1 MWAGVFSLLVR
12 QFNRRQVQRDFLSR
26 CPLFSALGAAQLD
39 ELCAACRLVELPAQA
54 ALYKTGDPLRDVFM
68 LCDGSVMR
76 YRLVAGDTR
85 KIIELV
91 QSPQLL
97 ALGEVFGAQHYAST
111 CETVSPSIVIALDT
125 RVLRKLVRQEIALST
140 AVIEALAQRQCAI
153 EFDVTGHHS
162 GLTGAQRILDYL
174 IELAGGELPLAGETT
189 VELKAKKKI
198 LAARIGITPEAFSRC
213 LRELADKGVIV
224 VDKSRI
230 HIQNA
235 ALLETS
241 TSVSPQ
247 RLSFSRKLRAPRGDV
262 VQGMLPGKLIN
273 LCGRLRLLTQRQAIA
288 WAVAAHGIAPAESAI
303 QLRQR
308 TVEFERTLA
317 QLEKANLDP
326 ELAAALELASTNWL
340 AYRAALFEPESHCD
354 AKRVLCASEESLSA
368 ADALTTLAELK
379 AGGGQAHYVNVAGRN
394 RMLSQRI
401 VKLFLFRDLADCPE
415 TAPAQIEA
423 SVAAFNANLE
433 ELTRSG
439 GSLPQL
445 IAQLDVVGQ
454 QWARLMT
461 LLAPSAEHMRRSQ
474 HVRLVVAK
482 GGRLLRHVDTAV
494 KLYERLTNKP

>member
-1 MWAGVFSLLVR
+1 LNLPAGVREFVM
-12 QFNRRQVQRDFLSR
+12 R
-26 CPLFSALGAAQLD
+26 CRLFSVLGAAQLD

-54 ALYKTGDPLRDVFM
+54 SLYQAGDPLREVFM
-68 LCDGSVMR
+68 LCDGSVLR

-91 QSPQLL
+91 QSPQVL
-97 ALGEVFGAQHYAST
+97 ALGEVFGAQRYQSA
-111 CETVSPSIVIALDT
+111 CETVSPSIVIALDV
-125 RVLRKLVRQEIALST
+125 RVLRKLVRQDIALS
-140 AVIEALAQRQCAI
+140 AGVIEALAQRQCAI

-198 LAARIGITPEAFSRC
+198 LAARIGITPEAFSRS

-235 ALLETS
+235 ALLETG
-241 TSVSPQ
+241 TSASPQ
-247 RLSFSRKLRAPRGDV
+247 RLSFSRKLRAPRGGAA
-262 VQGMLPGKLIN
+262 QAMPAGKLIN

-288 WAVAAHGIAPAESAI
+288 WAVAAHGIAPAEAAI

-317 QLEKANLDP
+317 QLEKANVDP
-326 ELAAALELASTNWL
+326 ELAAALELVGTTWL
-340 AYRAALFEPESHCD
+340 AYREALFARDPERD
-354 AKRVLCASEESLSA
+354 AKRVLCASEDFLSA
-368 ADALTTLAELK
+368 ADTLTTLAELK

-401 VKLFLFRDLADCPE
+401 VKFFLFEDIAECAE
-415 TAPAQIEA
+415 AAQVQIGA
-423 SVAAFNANLE
+423 SAEAFNANLD
-433 ELTRSG
+433 ELRRSG

-445 IAQLDVVGQ
+445 VAQLDEVGR

-461 LLAPSAEHMRRSQ
+461 ALAPSAERMRRSQ
-474 HVRLVVAK
+474 HVRLVLAE
-482 GGRLLRHVDTAV
+482 GRRLLRHVDTAV
-494 KLYERLTNKP
+494 KLYERLTHPS